1 MTTDRFIDM
10 GNDHPFGESIYFL
23 AAALDPRFKM
33 QWLVDVNYTDDN
45 KENIRSKVEGYTYTK
60 ADFCNASLSINF
72 I

>member
-45 KENIRSKVEGYTYTK
+45 KENIRSKVEDCTLLETESVIEE
-60 ADFCNASLSINF
+60 C
-72 I
+72 